1 MSLFDSPPTGILSI
15 RSAKLDSIGILSDLK
30 KLFKNAFAFSRN
42 YMNLNN
48 NYLRLANIL
57 LSLSD
62 VMSEF

>member
-1 MSLFDSPPTGILSI
+1 MSLFDPPPTGILSI
-15 RSAKLDSIGILSDLK
+15 RSAKLDSIGILPDLK
-30 KLFKNAFAFSRN
+30 KLFKNAFAFSHN

-48 NYLRLANIL
+48 NCLRLANIL